1 MLYFIPTPI
10 GNLED
15 ISLGSLR
22 LLERVSTLFCEDT
35 RVTKKL
41 LHLLS
46 ERYDFKPNIR
56 NFISLH
62 SHNEKS
68 LLEKLDPALFEEE
81 VAYMSDAGM
90 PGISDPG
97 CALIIYAQRHD
108 IPYRVLPGANAAL
121 LAYVASGYCETKF
134 LFFGF
139 LPHKGKAR
147 ESALHE
153 ALYSGY
159 TTILYEAP
167 HRLTKLLEQI
177 AAIAPERELFLLKEA
192 TKLHEKHFRGTAP
205 SLQKTLSQEKIR
217 GEWVAVL
224 KASVNKT
231 IPITEEEILS
241 LDLPKKQA
249 ARLLAKITG
258 KSPKDCYRSLLDGN

>member
-1 MLYFIPTPI
+1 MLHFIPTPI

-15 ISLGSLR
+15 ISLRSLR
-22 LLERVSTLFCEDT
+22 VLERVSTLFCEDT
-35 RVTKKL
+35 RVTKRL

-46 ERYDFKPNIR
+46 ERFDFHPNIQ

-62 SHNEKS
+62 SHNEIS

-97 CALIIYAQRHD
+97 CALVAYAQRHD
-108 IPYRVLPGANAAL
+108 IPYQILPGANAAL

-147 ESALHE
+147 EESLHE

-167 HRLTKLLEQI
+167 HRLMKLLEQI
-177 AAIAPERELFLLKEA
+177 EKIEPDREIFLLKEA
-192 TKLHEKHFRGTAP
+192 TKLYEKRFRGTAR
-205 SLQKTLSQEKIR
+205 SLLSQLSGERIK

-224 KASVNKT
+224 KASRKAHAA
-231 IPITEEEILS
+231 ITTEDILA
-241 LDLPKKQA
+241 LDLPKKQTA
-249 ARLLAKITG
+249 KLLARITG
-258 KSPKDCYRSLLDGN
+258 KSPKECYQTLLDNN